1 METVPPSEPLR
12 PSPDELKKLLAQ
24 PWQARAS
31 ALAQAAAQ
39 WETAVAGW
47 TAEGLP
53 AQDLLQKLEA
63 EELRGR
69 GEKAWTEAVYANAG
83 NVAIA
88 WRWNKLQNGYDCLLG
103 NGLIFEA
110 LSDGKGS

>member
-1 METVPPSEPLR
+1 METVPSPESVR
-12 PSPDELKKLLAQ
+12 PSPDDLKKLLAA
-24 PWQARAS
+24 PWQARAA

-39 WETAVAGW
+39 WEAAVAGW
-47 TAEGLP
+47 TSEGLP

-69 GEKAWTEAVYANAG
+69 SEKAWTQAVHANAG

-103 NGLIFEA
+103 NGVVFEA
-110 LSDGKGS
+110 LSDGKAS